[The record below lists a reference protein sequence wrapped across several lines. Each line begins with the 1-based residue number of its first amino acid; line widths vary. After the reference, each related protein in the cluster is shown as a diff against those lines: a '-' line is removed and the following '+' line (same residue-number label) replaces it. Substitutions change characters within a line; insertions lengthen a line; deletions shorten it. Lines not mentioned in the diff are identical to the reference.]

1 MFNSELVAG
10 GGGDG
15 IGGTL
20 SGIAALIKAVKY
32 KGGDPGARRRERDGD
47 ADDSKPKDSEKPKF
61 HQGGLVGKK
70 GGTVEEG
77 EFVIPKHIV
86 RKAMPNALEIMSPL
100 AAVLG
105 HKGGKKAPSAKPEE
119 EEDGI
124 KKANDA
130 IASSKKALEGADK
143 AFPSPKK
150 KPEMIDSAKKP
161 AAKPASGIMDEAK
174 SAAEGIKAKGDAVKQ
189 YQDAMPK
196 MHDGGKVKEDG
207 PKNLQKG
214 EVVIPKDKA
223 ESAMKE
229 LDKKAKG
236 PMASAAEEAE
246 HETPAEEKA
255 EGAKGEAKEGEHKK
269 TSDKHNPAHEGGK
282 KKKVHVTV
290 IHHHKHGHTM
300 HHMDEDGASTM
311 HQFGLGDHAAMGK
324 NIGDMLQANGQG
336 APEEGAEGGE
346 QGGEPQGPP
355 MQGAPQQ

>member
-1 MFNSELVAG
+1 
-10 GGGDG
+10 
-15 IGGTL
+15 
-20 SGIAALIKAVKY
+20 
-32 KGGDPGARRRERDGD
+32 
-47 ADDSKPKDSEKPKF
+47 
-61 HQGGLVGKK
+61 
-70 GGTVEEG
+70 
-77 EFVIPKHIV
+77 
-86 RKAMPNALEIMSPL
+86 MPNALEVMSPL

-119 EEDGI
+119 EDGI

-130 IASSKKALEGADK
+130 IASSKKVLESANK
-143 AFPSPKK
+143 AFPSAK
-150 KPEMIDSAKKP
+150 KPMVDSAKAP
-161 AAKPASGIMDEAK
+161 AAKPAPKTGLGAEAE
-174 SAAEGIKAKGDAVKQ
+174 SAAAGIKAKQDAVKE
-189 YQDAMPK
+189 YTDAMPK

-223 ESAMKE
+223 EKAMSE

-236 PMASAAEEAE
+236 KGPMESAVEESE

-282 KKKVHVTV
+282 KKVHVTV

-311 HQFGLGDHAAMGK
+311 HQFALGDHAAMGK

-346 QGGEPQGPP
+346 QGGEPQGSP